1 VRRDRCLPSSLAPMN
16 TYVRSLLKLAE
27 NYRRAEV
34 EVVKAYFR
42 KPRNKKS
49 HIRWLEAQAFKEYSA
64 IRPLIEL
71 LASLHGELDRAIDR
85 HEYEGLAEKLEEETK
100 HMRLIVDL
108 LEEIGG
114 ERLTPKSLP
123 WLPEDRKLAKVRARY
138 SRTYAGLLHGSE
150 KLNGKEIRRKDEA
163 LERAAITLTEGGGG
177 ALYEVCNRLNK
188 GRIERKIAAAFRE
201 IHSDEVEH
209 KNVGARGLVGL
220 VRNRRDYERAAEII
234 REVSAQRLRM
244 RNEQFGFPLSEEQ
257 LETLNQAAAGVTD

>member
-1 VRRDRCLPSSLAPMN
+1 MTQMN
-16 TYVRSLLKLAE
+16 SYVRSLLKLAE
-27 NYRRAEV
+27 NYRRAEG

-42 KPRNKKS
+42 EPRNKKS

-64 IRPLIEL
+64 IRPLLEL
-71 LASLHGELDRAIDR
+71 LTSLHADLDRAIDR

-114 ERLTPKSLP
+114 KRLTPKSRP
-123 WLPEDRKLAKVRARY
+123 WLAEDRKLAKVRARY

-150 KLNGKEIRRKDEA
+150 KLNGREIRRKDEA
-163 LERAAITLTEGGGG
+163 LERATITLTEGGGG
-177 ALYEVCNRLNK
+177 ALYEVCNRLKK
-188 GRIERKIAAAFRE
+188 GRIEKKIAAAFRE

-220 VRNRRDYERAAEII
+220 VRNRSDYMRAAEVI
-234 REVSAQRLRM
+234 REVSSQRLRM

-257 LETLNQAAAGVTD
+257 LRALDQACGAGAD

>member
-1 VRRDRCLPSSLAPMN
+1 MN
-16 TYVRSLLKLAE
+16 TYARSLLKLAE

-42 KPRNKKS
+42 KPRDKKS

-64 IRPLIEL
+64 IRPLLQL
-71 LASLHGELDRAIDR
+71 LTNLHGELDRAIDR

-114 ERLTPKSLP
+114 KRLTAKSLP

-201 IHSDEVEH
+201 IHADEVEH

-234 REVSAQRLRM
+234 RQVSAQRLRM
-244 RNEQFGFPLSEEQ
+244 RNEQLGFPLREKQ
-257 LETLNQAAAGVTD
+257 LKALARVAAEVAD

>member
-1 VRRDRCLPSSLAPMN
+1 MN
-16 TYVRSLLKLAE
+16 AYVRSLLRLAE
-27 NYRRAEV
+27 NYRGAEV

-42 KPRNKKS
+42 KPRHEKS

-64 IRPLIEL
+64 IRPLLQL
-71 LASLHGELDRAIDR
+71 LTNLHGDLGRAIDR
-85 HEYEGLAEKLEEETK
+85 HEYERLAEKLEEETK

-114 ERLTPKSLP
+114 KRLTPKLLP

-138 SRTYAGLLHGSE
+138 SRTYAGLLHGSG

-177 ALYEVCNRLNK
+177 ALYEVCNHLTK

-201 IHSDEVEH
+201 IHADGVEH

-220 VRNRRDYERAAEII
+220 VRSRKDYERAAEVV

-244 RNEQFGFPLSEEQ
+244 RNEQFGFPLSEEN
-257 LETLNQAAAGVTD
+257 LRALDEACASRDEG